1 MSSNDKEPE
10 EKLQPDPIAI
20 RFKDLLRMTRP
31 QLKERRVDCATCPV
45 NMLCESG
52 DGSAGYRCEKCGAVA
67 VMIDDPNPARC
78 QSVYIVLCSRNK
90 FKVADPQN
98 GQGGG
103 LTPVCHV
110 CDRRAAKHELRGFG
124 DPLRVNEQTVP
135 VGGHTK
141 LDGEGNVIFVKGY
154 ESKLYWPGRKPP
166 ELVMPPST
174 QPIVSGTPP
183 VLKKKRGKV
192 EIVSPPVDTFMAIP
206 PGTVGVPPAPPGAGI
221 AVYVPPDHGPGEC
234 PHQPVPAPCPHH
246 PHKHDDFP
254 SVDPAHSMMT
264 PVQQFIMTEY
274 DNVSMDQRQEDAN
287 LGLEEWT
294 KKLWEE
300 REEEARQKK

>member
-1 MSSNDKEPE
+1 MSNDKEAE
-10 EKLQPDPIAI
+10 EKLQPDPIAL
-20 RFKDLLRMTRP
+20 RFKDLLTFSRP
-31 QLKERRVDCATCPV
+31 QLMERRVNCSTCPV

-52 DGSAGYRCEKCGAVA
+52 DGSAGYKCEKCGAVA

-78 QSVYIVLCSRNK
+78 QSVYIVLCAINK

-124 DPLRVNEQTVP
+124 DPLRVNEQNVP
-135 VGGHTK
+135 VGGYTK
-141 LDGEGNVIFVKGY
+141 LNEQGEVIFVKGH
-154 ESKLYWPGRKPP
+154 ESKLWWPGRKPP
-166 ELVMPPST
+166 EITLPPSA

-183 VLKKKRGKV
+183 VLKKKKGKV
-192 EIVSPPVDTFMAIP
+192 EVVSPPVDTFMPIP
-206 PGTVGVPPAPPGAGI
+206 PGTTGVPPSPPGGGVQVFI
-221 AVYVPPDHGPGEC
+221 PGNHPPGEC
-234 PHQPVPAPCPHH
+234 PGPCPHH
-246 PHKHDDFP
+246 KHKYSDFP

-264 PVQQFIMTEY
+264 PVQQFILTEY
-274 DNVSMDQRQEDAN
+274 DRTSVQERQDDAN